1 MEARALFNK
10 LHLFRE
16 CRDYNLSIWQC
27 PSFVFF
33 VLGLVNIAAMLGTY
47 FIATRYMDQPEIV
60 ALIVIGISLFI
71 FIISHSVTEG
81 FNKLAQASKMK
92 TEFVSIAS
100 HQLRAPLSSIRWSLN
115 LLEDGSSSPAETAT
129 FISFIKENTERMI
142 KLVNDL
148 LDVSR
153 IEMGEITFSPQPTNI
168 YLLAQ
173 KVIDNSALFAQ
184 ANNVSLRLESPE
196 VLPQAYVDPDK
207 IFLVFQNLIDN
218 AIKYIKGQG
227 EVRVVLR
234 EENNFIKVAISDT
247 GVGIPQSQQK
257 YIFKKFFRSDNI
269 MKYQTIG
276 TGLGL
281 FIAKAAIKQNN
292 GQIWFESK
300 EGKRTTFYFTLPI
313 YK

>member
-1 MEARALFNK
+1 MTSIEA
-10 LHLFRE
+10 
-16 CRDYNLSIWQC
+16 
-27 PSFVFF
+27 
-33 VLGLVNIAAMLGTY
+33 
-47 FIATRYMDQPEIV
+47 V
-60 ALIVIGISLFI
+60 AS
-71 FIISHSVTEG
+71 
-81 FNKLAQASKMK
+81 
-92 TEFVSIAS
+92 
-100 HQLRAPLSSIRWSLN
+100 
-115 LLEDGSSSPAETAT
+115 
-129 FISFIKENTERMI
+129 
-142 KLVNDL
+142 
-148 LDVSR
+148 
-153 IEMGEITFSPQPTNI
+153 
-168 YLLAQ
+168 
-173 KVIDNSALFAQ
+173 LFAQ

-227 EVRVVLR
+227 EVKVILR